1 MKNWFKRAGF
11 GAATAESGENYGK
24 SRLGNR
30 RVRTKIVQ
38 LVFYYVMGLVVVLF
52 FLFPLLWVVS
62 LSLKKIPEIFSTPLI
77 WFSPKP
83 QWGNYLY
90 VIKHTRIFYNL
101 LNSLLLVTATLV
113 CCTLVV
119 LPASYTLSRSK
130 FNGKKA
136 VMMGMMIFQ
145 MISPVIIA
153 IPLYRFFS
161 AARLINNY
169 PALIA
174 VYAALYSPFA
184 VWFMKG
190 YFDSIPIALDEAA
203 KVDGCSRFR
212 TLVSVLFPVAFPGV
226 ISVSILIAVQS
237 WGQLIIPF
245 ILLDRREYY
254 PVSVGL
260 LDLQASAEAVS
271 VHFLAASSIIAIA
284 PVIILFV
291 VLQKFIIGALTN
303 GAVKG

>member
-1 MKNWFKRAGF
+1 MNNHR
-11 GAATAESGENYGK
+11 GK
-24 SRLGNR
+24 
-30 RVRTKIVQ
+30 TVQ
-38 LVFYYVMGLVVVLF
+38 TVLYYAMGLAVVLF
-52 FLFPLLWVVS
+52 FLFPLFWVVS

-90 VIKHTRIFYNL
+90 VIQHTRIFSNL
-101 LNSLLLVTATLV
+101 LNSLLLVTVTLI
-113 CCTLVV
+113 CCTLIV
-119 LPASYTLSRSK
+119 LPAAYTLSRRKFKSK
-130 FNGKKA
+130 KF
-136 VMMGMMIFQ
+136 VLMGMMIFQ
-145 MISPVIIA
+145 MISPVIIV

-161 AARLINNY
+161 AVQLINHY

-212 TLVSVLFPVAFPGV
+212 TLTSVLFPVAFPGV

-237 WGQLIIPF
+237 WGQLIVPF

-284 PVIILFV
+284 PVIILFII
-291 VLQKFIIGALTN
+291 LQKFIIGALTN

>member
-1 MKNWFKRAGF
+1 MKINKKGIK
-11 GAATAESGENYGK
+11 T
-24 SRLGNR
+24 
-30 RVRTKIVQ
+30 VQ
-38 LVFYYVMGLVVVLF
+38 RVFYYVAGLAVVLF
-52 FLFPLLWVVS
+52 FLFPLFWVVS
-62 LSLKKIPEIFSTPLI
+62 LSLKKIPEIFSTPII

-83 QWGNYLY
+83 QWANYLY
-90 VIKHTRIFYNL
+90 VIQHTRIFYNL
-101 LNSLLLVTATLV
+101 LNSLLLVTATLA
-113 CCTLVV
+113 CCTVIV
-119 LPASYTLSRSK
+119 LPAAYTLSRRK
-130 FNGKKA
+130 FNGKKT

-161 AARLINNY
+161 QAQLINNY
-169 PALIA
+169 FALIV
-174 VYAALYSPFA
+174 VYTALYSPFA

-190 YFDSIPIALDEAA
+190 YFDAIPIALDEAA
-203 KVDGCSRFR
+203 KVDGCTPFR
-212 TLVSVLFPVAFPGV
+212 TLVSVLLPIAFPGV

-245 ILLDRREYY
+245 ILLDRREFY

-284 PVIILFV
+284 PVIVLFV

>member
-1 MKNWFKRAGF
+1 M
-11 GAATAESGENYGK
+11 
-24 SRLGNR
+24 
-30 RVRTKIVQ
+30 
-38 LVFYYVMGLVVVLF
+38 VLF
-52 FLFPLLWVVS
+52 FLFPLFWVVS
-62 LSLKKIPEIFSTPLI
+62 LSFKTIPEIFSTPII

-83 QWGNYLY
+83 QWSNYLY

-101 LNSLLLVTATLV
+101 LNSLLLVTATLI
-113 CCTLVV
+113 CCTLIV
-119 LPASYTLSRSK
+119 LPASYILSRSK
-130 FNGKKA
+130 FKGKKI

-161 AARLINNY
+161 AFHLINNY

-212 TLVSVLFPVAFPGV
+212 TLTSVLFPVAFPGV

-237 WGQLIIPF
+237 WGQLIVPF

-271 VHFLAASSIIAIA
+271 VHFLAASSIIAVA
-284 PVIILFV
+284 PVIILFI

>member
-1 MKNWFKRAGF
+1 MN
-11 GAATAESGENYGK
+11 NI
-24 SRLGNR
+24 
-30 RVRTKIVQ
+30 RVKIIQSV
-38 LVFYYVMGLVVVLF
+38 LYYIIGLTMVVF

-62 LSLKKIPEIFSTPLI
+62 LSLKKIPEIFSTPLV
-77 WFSPKP
+77 WFSPEP

-90 VIKHTRIFYNL
+90 VIQHTRIFYNL
-101 LNSLLLVTATLV
+101 LNSLLLVTATLI
-113 CCTLVV
+113 CCTLIV
-119 LPASYTLSRSK
+119 LPAAYTLSRSK
-130 FNGKKA
+130 FKGKKF

-161 AARLINNY
+161 AVQLINNY
-169 PALIA
+169 PALIV
-174 VYAALYSPFA
+174 VYTALYSPFA

-212 TLVSVLFPVAFPGV
+212 TLTSVLFPVAFPGV

-284 PVIILFV
+284 PVIILFI